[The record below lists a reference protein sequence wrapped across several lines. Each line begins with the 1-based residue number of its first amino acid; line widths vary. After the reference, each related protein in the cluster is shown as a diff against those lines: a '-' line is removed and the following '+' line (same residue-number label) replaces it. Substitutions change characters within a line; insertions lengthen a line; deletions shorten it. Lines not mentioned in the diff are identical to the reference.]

1 MKHVL
6 TIAGSD
12 SCGGAGIQADLKAF
26 SAMGVYG
33 MSVVSALTAQNTVG
47 VKAVSLV
54 DPAFVAAQLDAVFE
68 DIRVDAVKIGMLGS
82 RAIIGAVADFLR
94 TRRPPILVLDPV
106 MISKSGH
113 ALLPP
118 DAVRALGEE
127 LLPLASVLTPNLPEA
142 GALLGRGVEDEAGA
156 LQAARDLL
164 ALGPSAVLLKGGHL
178 PGEPADLL
186 VTPRGVTRFP
196 GLRID
201 TPHTHGTGCSL
212 ASALTAL
219 LARGVPLESA
229 VEKAKAYVAEGIRH
243 GIALGKGHGPIHHFY
258 GLYGGEESRL

>member
-26 SAMGVYG
+26 SAWGVYG
-33 MSVVSALTAQNTVG
+33 MSVVTALTAQNTAG
-47 VKAVSLV
+47 VRAVNLV
-54 DPAFVAAQLDAVFE
+54 DPAFVSQQLSAVFD

-82 RAIIGAVADFLR
+82 EAIIRAVASFLEGH
-94 TRRPPILVLDPV
+94 RPPVLVLDPV

-118 DAVRALGEE
+118 EAVRALSET
-127 LLPLASVLTPNLPEA
+127 LLPLCDVLTPNLPEA
-142 GALLGRGVEDEAGA
+142 GAIMGREVADEQEALG
-156 LQAARDLL
+156 AARDLL
-164 ALGPSAVLLKGGHL
+164 VRGPKAILMKGGHL
-178 PGEPADLL
+178 PGEPVDYL
-186 VTPRGVTRFP
+186 VTARGTRRFP
-196 GLRID
+196 GVRID

-219 LARGVPLESA
+219 LSRGVALETA

-258 GLYGGEESRL
+258 RLYGGDECLL